1 MDITQLIVIRI
12 QIKITLNFDSS
23 LEQKGIERNVTVN
36 EISTE
41 YYKNYN
47 NYQQM

>member
-12 QIKITLNFDSS
+12 QIKITLNFDSW
-23 LEQKGIERNVTVN
+23 LEQKVIERNVTVN

-47 NYQQM
+47 NYQ